1 MEKRKLKDLS
11 RYEMSIIAKEY
22 ATSSML
28 YSGEYFMR
36 TYRISSTTFYNVL
49 HKVIVESIVPENIAR
64 LIANKAANNN
74 ERHGGDSA
82 KRRTLDMYE
91 ELIKA
96 RKSYRL
102 QRAEAKKWVLKY
114 LESEFDIETF
124 SKRNYLEVSL
134 FKRALHDAVVNSW
147 IDDIKVKQLREKTKN
162 QKNAEIDSSFEKLIE
177 KRNKNKEEKKNN

>member
-36 TYRISSTTFYNVL
+36 KYRISSSTFYNVL
-49 HKVIVESIVPENIAR
+49 HKAILESIVSESVAR
-64 LIANKAANNN
+64 MIANKAATNN
-74 ERHGGDSA
+74 ERHGGDGA
-82 KRRTLDMYE
+82 KGRTLDMYE
-91 ELIKA
+91 ELIKS

-124 SKRNYLEVSL
+124 ANRNYLEVSL

-147 IDDIKVKQLREKTKN
+147 IDDIKVKQLQEKTKN
-162 QKNAEIDSSFEKLIE
+162 QKNADIDNAFEKLIE
-177 KRNKNKEEKKNN
+177 KRNENKAEKKK